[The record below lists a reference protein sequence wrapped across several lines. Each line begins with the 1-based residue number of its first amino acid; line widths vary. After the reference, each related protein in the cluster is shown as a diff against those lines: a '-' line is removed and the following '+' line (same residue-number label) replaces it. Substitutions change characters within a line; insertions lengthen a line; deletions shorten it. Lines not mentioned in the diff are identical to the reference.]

1 MKQVAGSLKLEL
13 AQYREVAAFAQFGSD
28 LDAATQ
34 HLLNRGEK
42 LTELLKQKQYV
53 PIVAEE
59 QVCILYAGVRGFLD
73 KVQTSEIGKFE
84 KLYIDHIRSKHAH
97 ILETIKTEKA
107 LSDKTNAELKQI
119 LDEFI
124 PTAGLLMKSWFTD

>member
-1 MKQVAGSLKLEL
+1 L

-53 PIVAEE
+53 PMVAEE
-59 QVCILYAGVRGFLD
+59 QVCVLYAGVRGFID
-73 KVQTSEIGKFE
+73 KIQTSEIGKFE
-84 KLYIDHIRSKHAH
+84 KLYLDLLKSKHPH
-97 ILETIKTEKA
+97 ILDAIRTEKA
-107 LSDKTNAELKQI
+107 LSDKTDAELKQI
-119 LDEFI
+119 LTELI
-124 PTAGLLMKSWFTD
+124 PSAGLLMKA